1 MPVLGD
7 TPQARRLER
16 VALVAPSIKV
26 LYIPTAKAACST
38 MRLIVAQAAGTHR
51 PDLADRVTSHLLS
64 PAQTIHSASVH
75 GLRGLSQFPARTIR
89 EILQSPEWLRV
100 TSIRHP
106 LGRAYSAWG
115 NRLLLRAPGLARR
128 FADVAADVLVEDADH
143 PGRAGEHRAERL
155 DLTATFA
162 NFVRTFAEHHRELM
176 GDGHFMTQTDFSRPD
191 LVDYSMRVR
200 VDAPG
205 ELAGF
210 ARMLCERRTA
220 MGLPTI
226 DIVPQRLNEGLGVP
240 LHKVCTREQA
250 EIIESIYRVDF
261 DTFGFESYDAAPL
274 ATELAPHV
282 LSVGETRLLMQLR
295 DVIQRSL
302 DIRDATRLR
311 SGWGFRLPRA
321 IYAAAHRL
329 SRGYVAIPQRYV

>member
-1 MPVLGD
+1 MAVLGD

-16 VALVAPSIKV
+16 IALVAPSIKV
-26 LYIPTAKAACST
+26 LYVPTAKAACST
-38 MRLIVAQAAGTHR
+38 MRLIVAQAAGTYR
-51 PDLADRVTSHLLS
+51 PDLSDRVTSHLLS

-75 GLRGLSQFPARTIR
+75 GLRGLSQLPTRQIR

-100 TSIRHP
+100 TGVRHP

-128 FADVAADVLVEDADH
+128 FADVAADVLVEDPDDS
-143 PGRAGEHRAERL
+143 GRVGERRAERL

-191 LVDYSMRVR
+191 LIDYSLRVR

-205 ELAGF
+205 ELVGF
-210 ARMLCERRTA
+210 ARMLTERRIA
-220 MGLPTI
+220 MGLPAI

-240 LHKVCTREQA
+240 LHEVCTRDQA
-250 EIIESIYRVDF
+250 GIIESIYQVDF
-261 DTFGFESYDAAPL
+261 DTFGFETYGAAPL
-274 ATELAPHV
+274 ADTLTPHV

-302 DIRDATRLR
+302 DIREATRVRR
-311 SGWGFRLPRA
+311 SVGFRMSRA
-321 IYAAAHRL
+321 VYAAAHKL
-329 SRGYVAIPQRYV
+329 SRRHVAIPQRYV